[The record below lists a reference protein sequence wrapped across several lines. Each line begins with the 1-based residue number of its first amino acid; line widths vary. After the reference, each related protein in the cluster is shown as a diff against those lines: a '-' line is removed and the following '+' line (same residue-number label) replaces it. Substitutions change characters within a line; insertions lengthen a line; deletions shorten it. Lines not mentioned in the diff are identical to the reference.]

1 MDHLAELRR
10 QGFHQADDQPDPE
23 GRVQFDSDLYRG
35 TSDEVTIQV
44 YAVDQQ
50 ALQRE
55 IIPTLEAVLPQI
67 DEMVAGLGEI
77 DADLAQI
84 ILFRGRLGL
93 HFWSRRINN
102 EFTAVYAHSD
112 DRWVFQGFGEI
123 FVDDQV
129 RVDLLPKCPIR

>member
-1 MDHLAELRR
+1 M
-10 QGFHQADDQPDPE
+10 
-23 GRVQFDSDLYRG
+23 QFDSDLYRG
-35 TSDEVTIQV
+35 TPDEVTIQV

-102 EFTAVYAHSD
+102 EFTAVYARSD
-112 DRWVFQGFGEI
+112 DR
-123 FVDDQV
+123 
-129 RVDLLPKCPIR
+129 

>member
-1 MDHLAELRR
+1 MDYLTELRR
-10 QGFHQADDQPDPE
+10 QGFKQADEHRDPE

-44 YAVDQQ
+44 YAADQQ

-55 IIPTLEAVLPQI
+55 IMPTLEDVLPLI
-67 DEMVAGLGEI
+67 DAMVEGLGEI
-77 DADLAQI
+77 DAHLAQI

-102 EFTAVYAHSD
+102 EFTAVYARSE
-112 DRWVFQGFGEI
+112 DRWVFQGFGEV
-123 FVDDQV
+123 FADDTN
-129 RVDLLPKCPIR
+129 

>member
-1 MDHLAELRR
+1 MAMDYLAELRR
-10 QGFHQADDQPDPE
+10 QGFRQADDQPDPE

-35 TSDEVTIQV
+35 TPDEITVQV

-55 IIPTLEAVLPQI
+55 IIPTLEAVLPLI
-67 DEMVAGLGEI
+67 DEMVEGLGEI

-102 EFTAVYAHSD
+102 EFTAVYARSD
-112 DRWVFQGFGEI
+112 DRWAFQGFGEI
-123 FVDDQV
+123 FVDD
-129 RVDLLPKCPIR
+129 